1 MIQFTILNGASILAF
16 ANLILSSAII
26 IIAFSLLAYIWSHN
40 FTSSVARS
48 FGIVLACVM
57 IVFVADVVVALLGEL
72 PAATPWLRFQ
82 WLGVA
87 FLPAAYLH
95 FSDAVLRTTTSRAR
109 SRRILVYLSYGLSL
123 AFLVLGWFT
132 DLVIRDGIEIEHIL
146 RLMPGPLFAA
156 FAAYYAVATIFGAA
170 NIFWARRRCLTPTA
184 IRRMTYL
191 IVAYIAPAV
200 GVFPFLLTTSSAQD
214 ISSILVLTLAII
226 ANLGVAAMLI
236 LMGYSV
242 AYFGVLSPDRVV
254 KHSLIHFLLRG
265 PFVGICVLVAML
277 TIPRV
282 ENILGLPRD
291 TVLIFA
297 VMGLIVILEIIIEIA
312 MPFLDRLI
320 YRQDEE
326 EIVWLEELDKR
337 ILTTTDLK
345 QFLENL
351 LTALCELLRVR
362 TGFIASVA
370 GGRWQVEALTG
381 DFAATQAATLTYSV
395 ADAMRAPAAAQIEHL
410 GPAQIEFR
418 RDDGF
423 WMLPLRNRSRDAT
436 IGLLGLKADDQEYDI
451 STTAGEAVEALI
463 AQAEIA
469 LEDRHLQ
476 QSVFATLRKIIPEIE
491 RIQRWRGTVRY
502 TTGETLEMIENSPIY
517 APEYQRWV
525 KDALTHYWGGPK
537 LSDSPLLKLKIVG
550 RKLQSSEAAPAN
562 ALRSVLAEAI
572 EALRPAGPRHMTAS
586 EWLLYNILEMR
597 YIQGRRVREIADA
610 LAMSESDLYRKQRV
624 ALEEV
629 AKALAE
635 MEGAQNPNQA

>member
-1 MIQFTILNGASILAF
+1 MGATTVLNWANILSF
-16 ANLILSSAII
+16 SNLILSSAII
-26 IIAFSLLAYIWSHN
+26 IIAFSLLTYILSHN

-48 FGIVLACVM
+48 FGMVLACVM
-57 IVFVADVVVALLGEL
+57 VVYAGDVIVALLDEL
-72 PAATPWLRFQ
+72 RAAIPWLRFQ
-82 WLGVA
+82 WLGIA
-87 FLPAAYLH
+87 FLPAGYLY
-95 FSDAVLRTTTSRAR
+95 FSDAVLRTASSRTHP
-109 SRRILVYLSYGLSL
+109 RRWLVYGGFALSL
-123 AFLVLGWFT
+123 VFLVLGWFT
-132 DLVIRDGIEIEHIL
+132 DLVIRDGIQAEKIL
-146 RLMPGPLFAA
+146 RLMPGSLFWA
-156 FAAYYAVATIFGAA
+156 FSIYYVVATVGGAV
-170 NIFWARRRCLTPTA
+170 NIVRARQRCLTPTA
-184 IRRMTYL
+184 ARRMTYL
-191 IVAYIAPAV
+191 SVAYIAPAI
-200 GVFPFLLTTSSAQD
+200 GAFPFLLATSAAQQVPAT
-214 ISSILVLTLAII
+214 IVLALATV
-226 ANLGVAAMLI
+226 ANVGVAAMLM

-254 KHSLIHFLLRG
+254 KHSLIHFMLRG

-297 VMGLIVILEIIIEIA
+297 VMVLIVLLEILIEIG

-337 ILTTTDLK
+337 VLTTTDLR

-362 TGFIASVA
+362 TGFIASQA
-370 GGRWQVEALTG
+370 GGKWQIEATTG
-381 DFAATQAATLTYSV
+381 DLAVTESSLAVYSV
-395 ADAMRAPAAAQIEHL
+395 GDAMRAPAADKIELL
-410 GPAQIEFR
+410 GPGQIEFR

-423 WMLPLRNRSRDAT
+423 WLLPLRTRTRDAT
-436 IGLLGLKADDQEYDI
+436 LGLLGLKADDQEFGLSDM
-451 STTAGEAVEALI
+451 AGEAVEALI

-469 LEDRHLQ
+469 LEDRLLQ
-476 QSVFATLRKIIPEIE
+476 QGVFATLRKIIPEIE

-502 TTGETLEMIENSPIY
+502 STGETLEMIENSPIY

-537 LSDSPLLKLKIVG
+537 LSDSPLLKLKVVG
-550 RKLQSSEAAPAN
+550 RKLQGKEGSPSN
-562 ALRSVLAEAI
+562 ALRSVLADAI

-635 MEGAQNPNQA
+635 MESQQRE

>member
-1 MIQFTILNGASILAF
+1 MIETTIPNLTSILAF
-16 ANLILSSAII
+16 ANLILSSAIL

-57 IVFVADVVVALLGEL
+57 VVFIADVVVALLDEL

-82 WLGVA
+82 WLGIA

-95 FSDAVLRTTTSRAR
+95 FSEAVLRTTAARAR
-109 SRRILVYLSYGLSL
+109 PRRVLVYLSYGLSL
-123 AFLVLGWFT
+123 VFLILGWFT
-132 DLVIRDGIEIEHIL
+132 NWVIRDGVQIERIL
-146 RLMPGPLFAA
+146 RLMPGPLFAG
-156 FAAYYAVATIFGAA
+156 FTVYYGIATAFGAA
-170 NIFWARRRCLTPTA
+170 NIIRARRRCLTPTA

-200 GVFPFLLTTSSAQD
+200 GVFPFLLTTSSAQQ
-214 ISSILVLTLAII
+214 ISSILVLTLAIV
-226 ANLGVAAMLI
+226 ANMVVAGMLVV
-236 LMGYSV
+236 MGYSV

-297 VMGLIVILEIIIEIA
+297 VLFLIVILEIVIEIA
-312 MPFLDRLI
+312 MPFLDRVI

-326 EIVWLEELDKR
+326 EIAWLEELDKR
-337 ILTTTDLK
+337 VLTTTDLK

-362 TGFIASVA
+362 TGFIASMA
-370 GGRWQVEALTG
+370 AGRWQLEAVAG
-381 DFAATQAATLTYSV
+381 DLAAAQAATLAYPV
-395 ADAMRAPAAAQIEHL
+395 ADAMRPPAGGNIERL
-410 GPAQIEFR
+410 GPGQIEFR
-418 RDDGF
+418 RQDGF

-436 IGLLGLKADDQEYDI
+436 LGLLGLKADETEYDI
-451 STTAGEAVEALI
+451 SAIAGEAVEALI

-476 QSVFATLRKIIPEIE
+476 QGVFATLRKIIPEIE
-491 RIQRWRGTVRY
+491 RIQRWRGAVRY

-517 APEYQRWV
+517 APEYQQWV
-525 KDALTHYWGGPK
+525 KEALTHYWGGPK

-550 RKLQSSEAAPAN
+550 RKLQSNEAAPAN

-572 EALRPAGPRHMTAS
+572 EALRPAGPRHMTAT

-629 AKALAE
+629 ARALAE
-635 MEGAQNPNQA
+635 MEGAEKQSRA